1 MLKAPFT
8 ELPYTP
14 TVASILA
21 GLDVEYKDEAFKT
34 ELIKLDPSKKEDRQ
48 KIINDYIIA
57 DQSYLPYRHRFVLI
71 KTLEEALSD
80 NNYDFDSLFEYDYDS
95 NNPTSSP
102 WETSKIKTPRSF
114 FEDIF
119 RTANEIWKDDLLKA
133 ASEDQSTW

>member
-8 ELPYTP
+8 ELPYIP

-21 GLDVEYKDEAFKT
+21 GLDTEYKDEAFKT
-34 ELIKLDPSKKEDRQ
+34 ELLNLIQAKKRIGK
-48 KIINDYIIA
+48 KIIKCHIIA
-57 DQSYLPYRHRFVLI
+57 DQDYLPYLHRFILI

-80 NNYDFDSLFEYDYDS
+80 KNYDFDTNE
-95 NNPTSSP
+95 PTSSP